1 MELLCKVNNEELVIN
16 VIGRL
21 DTNTSLDYENLIK
34 EKISNIN
41 SLILD
46 FNDLIYISSAGLRV
60 VLVTKK
66 LMNDKSM
73 KIINCSKEVMNI
85 FKMTGFDKILDIGLK
100 HDC

>member
-1 MELLCKVNNEELVIN
+1 MELLCKMNNEELVIN

-85 FKMTGFDKILDIGLK
+85 FKMTGFDKILDISLK